1 MLAILFSFLIQLPFD
16 LLSDFV
22 IYAES
27 TDLVP
32 WGSDLSTNVGYPRF
46 PKLVSSM
53 VVLSPYVLSVATG
66 LILGDAWV
74 SFSSKHHK
82 NAHLAFRQSVSH
94 FAYFWSVFTTF
105 SHYCSSLPFPTS
117 GLREGKRFFGVEF
130 FTRALPCFTALH
142 ALFYING
149 VKIVPEEIFHLL
161 DDVALAHWIMNDGYK
176 AASGLALCTDSFT
189 VPDVVRLMNVLMVK
203 FGLDCTLFMKGGKYP
218 RIFIRTSSMPRLRAL
233 VLPHMDPSMIYK
245 LRG

>member
-1 MLAILFSFLIQLPFD
+1 MLFSFLIQLPFD
-16 LLSDFV
+16 LLSDFF

-32 WGSDLSTNVGYPRF
+32 WGINLYSNVGNPRF
-46 PKLVSSM
+46 PKLVSFM
-53 VVLSPYVLSVATG
+53 VSLPPYVLSVVIG

-74 SFSSKHHK
+74 SFSTKHHK

-94 FAYFWSVFTTF
+94 FAYFWSIFTTF
-105 SHYCSSLPFPTS
+105 SHYRSSLPFLTS

-130 FTRALPCFTALH
+130 FTRALPCFTDLH
-142 ALFYING
+142 ALFSING
-149 VKIVPEEIFHLL
+149 VKIIPEEIFHLL

-176 AASGLALCTDSFT
+176 ASSGLALCTDSFM

-203 FGLDCTLFMKGGKYP
+203 FRLDCTLFMKGGKHP
-218 RIFIRTSSMPRLRAL
+218 RISIRSSSMPRLRGL

-245 LRG
+245 LKG